1 MPHKHFD
8 NLKTKKLPDSE
19 VEITGEITLSFLVEC
34 RVQALN
40 ELNNRSSIAGFRP
53 GKIPEDVLIKKVGEL
68 GVLEESAEIA
78 LGKEYPNIIKE
89 LNVSAIGRPTISITK
104 LAKDIP
110 LEFKMITAVE
120 PEFKLPDYKKIARDL
135 QTPPN
140 PPLTKGRADSE
151 SGRGVLDDEKLLN
164 KEVEDVIAELKKH
177 NVKPELKEGE
187 KLEGKVREN
196 ILMEKQLKSKDKK
209 RLTIIEKLTKETEIL
224 VPKILIES
232 EMMKMMGQFKDDVTR
247 AGLKWEDYLK
257 QIKKTEQEIKD
268 GWKEQAVSRAKADLI
283 VGKIAI
289 EEKIEPTEAELEHE
303 THHLLEHYKDAD
315 PLRVRVYV
323 YQMMRNEKVLE
334 LLENLK

>member
-34 RVQALN
+34 RAQALK
-40 ELNNRSSIAGFRP
+40 ELNNRSEIAGFRP

-89 LNVSAIGRPTISITK
+89 LKVQAIGRPTISITK

-120 PEFKLPDYKKIARDL
+120 PEFKLPDYKKIAKE
-135 QTPPN
+135 TKVETEEKVTASGGA
-140 PPLTKGRADSE
+140 PLKA
-151 SGRGVLDDEKLLN
+151 
-164 KEVEDVIAELKKH
+164 VE
-177 NVKPELKEGE
+177 
-187 KLEGKVREN
+187 
-196 ILMEKQLKSKDKK
+196 KK
-209 RLTIIEKLTKETEIL
+209 RLAIIEKLVKETEIL
-224 VPKILIES
+224 VPKILLES
-232 EMMKMMGQFKDDVTR
+232 ELAKMMGQFKDDVMR

-257 QIKKTEQEIKD
+257 QIKKTEQDIEKEWKD
-268 GWKEQAVSRAKADLI
+268 QALARAKADLI

-303 THHLLEHYKDAD
+303 TQHLLEHYKDAD

-323 YQMMRNEKVLE
+323 YTMMRNEKVLE
-334 LLENLK
+334 FLERLK